1 MKVFIVDDEKIIRK
15 GISSILQQHIP
26 SLEIIGEAADGA
38 EALEKISA
46 NVPDIV
52 ITDVKMPN
60 MDGVELT
67 KELHRQHPSIKIIVL
82 SGYDDYNYVR
92 QSMKNGALDYLLK
105 PIDKHEFLSLIN
117 LLVRNESESK
127 EQPKIDSNELI
138 SNAKNYIRKHYS
150 DDITMTQVADYVHLN
165 PSYFSKL
172 FRTKTGLTF
181 SVYLTDVRISQAKQ
195 LLLNPNIKIYE
206 VCEKVGFSDSVTFN
220 RSFKRVVGVSPS
232 EFRNQFNL

>member
-67 KELHRQHPSIKIIVL
+67 KELHRQHPSTKIIVL

>member
-46 NVPDIV
+46 NTPDIV
-52 ITDVKMPN
+52 ITDVKMPT

-117 LLVRNESESK
+117 LLVRNESEPK

>member
-67 KELHRQHPSIKIIVL
+67 KELHRQHPSTKIIVL

-127 EQPKIDSNELI
+127 EQPKIDANELI

-181 SVYLTDVRISQAKQ
+181 SVYLTDVRIRQAKQ

-206 VCEKVGFSDSVTFN
+206 VCEEVGFSDSVTFN

>member
-52 ITDVKMPN
+52 ITDVKMPT

-67 KELHRQHPSIKIIVL
+67 KELHRQHPNIKIIVL

>member
-1 MKVFIVDDEKIIRK
+1 
-15 GISSILQQHIP
+15 
-26 SLEIIGEAADGA
+26 
-38 EALEKISA
+38 
-46 NVPDIV
+46 
-52 ITDVKMPN
+52 

-67 KELHRQHPSIKIIVL
+67 KELHRQHPSTKIIVL

-127 EQPKIDSNELI
+127 EQPKTDSNELI

>member
-127 EQPKIDSNELI
+127 EQPKTDSNELI

>member
-15 GISSILQQHIP
+15 GISSILHQHLP
-26 SLEIIGEAADGA
+26 SVKIIGEASDGV
-38 EALEKISA
+38 EALEKISQLL
-46 NVPDIV
+46 PDVV
-52 ITDVKMPN
+52 ITDIKMPS

-67 KELHRQHPSIKIIVL
+67 KQIHALFPDIKIIVL
-82 SGYDDYNYVR
+82 SCYDDYNYVR

-105 PIDKHEFLSLIN
+105 PIDKHEFLALIN
-117 LLVRNESESK
+117 LLNLNESELPGQTK
-127 EQPKIDSNELI
+127 VDSNELI

-150 DDITMTQVADYVHLN
+150 GDITLTQVAEYVHLN

-181 SVYLTDVRISQAKQ
+181 SAFLTDVRIGQAKQ

>member
-67 KELHRQHPSIKIIVL
+67 KELHRQHPSTKIIVL

-127 EQPKIDSNELI
+127 EQPKTDSNELI

>member
-1 MKVFIVDDEKIIRK
+1 MKVFIVDDENIIRK

-67 KELHRQHPSIKIIVL
+67 KELHRQHPSTKIIVL

-127 EQPKIDSNELI
+127 EQPKTDSNELI